1 MEILRATGVFRTARL
16 PVWVLLFYLF
26 LHVHTIHELRD
37 PAEFDKALAQFRSP
51 VFKLAEIGLLLTVIL
66 HALNGIRL
74 TMVDMGVGLTK
85 QRPMFWWFAI
95 GVGTLIFIAGAIPM
109 FMHGVVHKWC
119 ELSALINWVLQR
131 GYRQASF
138 AGDPAGH
145 ALLGGAFHG

>member
-1 MEILRATGVFRTARL
+1 MTNLATQSVRKYKWKYSGQLAYFVQRATGL
-16 PVWVLLFYLF
+16 GLLFYLF

-95 GVGTLIFIAGAIPM
+95 GIGTLIFIAGAIPM
-109 FMHGVVHKWC
+109 FMHGVVHKW
-119 ELSALINWVLQR
+119 
-131 GYRQASF
+131 
-138 AGDPAGH
+138 
-145 ALLGGAFHG
+145 